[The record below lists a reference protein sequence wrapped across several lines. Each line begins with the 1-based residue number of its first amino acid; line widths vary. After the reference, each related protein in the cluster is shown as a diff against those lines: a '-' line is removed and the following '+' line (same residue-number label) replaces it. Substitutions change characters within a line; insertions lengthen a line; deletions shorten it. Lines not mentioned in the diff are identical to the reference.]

1 MSKKILLKVHN
12 KIRNGLFETISLY
25 CALSTDLRASS
36 LSLRADIPLS
46 NTYIKIIQTTQPPVQ
61 IVTSH
66 HQSPYDV
73 ALYFKS
79 VTLV

>member
-46 NTYIKIIQTTQPPVQ
+46 NTYIKIIQTT
-61 IVTSH
+61 
-66 HQSPYDV
+66 
-73 ALYFKS
+73 
-79 VTLV
+79 